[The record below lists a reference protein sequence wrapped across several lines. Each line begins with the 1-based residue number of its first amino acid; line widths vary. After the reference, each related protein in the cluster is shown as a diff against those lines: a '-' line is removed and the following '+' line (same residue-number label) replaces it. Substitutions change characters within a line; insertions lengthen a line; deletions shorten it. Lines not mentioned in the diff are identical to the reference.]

1 MKISDQLLR
10 RIESD
15 LGLNL
20 AFRKG
25 ADIPV
30 SNCWHFCTDG
40 NSVDTMFYN
49 EQDFIDGMNRIY
61 PVSRSSG
68 VVILAF
74 VLMDTHI
81 HFILYGAYDDCNAF
95 IHEYVRR
102 TSMHLAHRHNFARKL
117 RNLSISCQNIGTDS
131 YLRTAICYVLRN
143 PVAAGL
149 KFMPYDYPWSSGSL
163 YFRRAGYWTSA
174 HWSGNQVFRDELQNM
189 SCRERLAVFKMK
201 GLDPDSGVLSAG
213 GLIFPGEYVAI
224 GIVERLFRTC
234 RNFNYLL
241 GVCKEED
248 MHSIGSELSRLSV
261 PIQEMRQHRDE
272 LCLELFGRKGIR
284 TLDLVRR
291 MKLARVL
298 RSRLRCSVK
307 QVSRV
312 CGLVYDEIKDCF

>member
-40 NSVDTMFYN
+40 NSVDTMFYD

-241 GVCKEED
+241 VVCKEED

-261 PIQEMRQHRDE
+261 PIP
-272 LCLELFGRKGIR
+272 R
-284 TLDLVRR
+284 TP
-291 MKLARVL
+291 A
-298 RSRLRCSVK
+298 S
-307 QVSRV
+307 
-312 CGLVYDEIKDCF
+312 

>member
-40 NSVDTMFYN
+40 NSVDTMFYD

-149 KFMPYDYPWSSGSL
+149 KF
-163 YFRRAGYWTSA
+163 
-174 HWSGNQVFRDELQNM
+174 
-189 SCRERLAVFKMK
+189 
-201 GLDPDSGVLSAG
+201 
-213 GLIFPGEYVAI
+213 
-224 GIVERLFRTC
+224 
-234 RNFNYLL
+234 
-241 GVCKEED
+241 
-248 MHSIGSELSRLSV
+248 
-261 PIQEMRQHRDE
+261 RQ
-272 LCLELFGRKGIR
+272 CCFGRFR
-284 TLDLVRR
+284 VALDGECFRGDHPKAVSESQLFDGGCFELHAAAAGPIGLSKNQNDLMACLKQSLECGGSKR
-291 MKLARVL
+291 
-298 RSRLRCSVK
+298 RCSCKSDAHNVFVLGK
-307 QVSRV
+307 PR
-312 CGLVYDEIKDCF
+312 